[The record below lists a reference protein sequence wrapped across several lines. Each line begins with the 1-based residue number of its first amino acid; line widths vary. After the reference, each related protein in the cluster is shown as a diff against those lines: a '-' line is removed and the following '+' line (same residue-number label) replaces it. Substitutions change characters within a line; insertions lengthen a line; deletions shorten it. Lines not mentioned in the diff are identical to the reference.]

1 MNTEETLR
9 LPLLVT
15 RGMVLF
21 PNIVVT
27 IDAARPFSMKAIEIS
42 QNECDSLLLI
52 SAQKN
57 PDDAEP
63 KSEDIYDI
71 GGVSKII

>member
-27 IDAARPFSMKAIEIS
+27 IDAARPFSL
-42 QNECDSLLLI
+42 SLI
-52 SAQKN
+52 H
-57 PDDAEP
+57 
-63 KSEDIYDI
+63 I
-71 GGVSKII
+71 